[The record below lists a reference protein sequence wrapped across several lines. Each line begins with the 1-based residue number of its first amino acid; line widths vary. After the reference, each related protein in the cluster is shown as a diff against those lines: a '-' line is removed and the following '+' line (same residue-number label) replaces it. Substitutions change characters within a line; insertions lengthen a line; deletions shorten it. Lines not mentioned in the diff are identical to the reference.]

1 MVMKLPL
8 ASHKLRPFPN
18 GLEFTK
24 DYGFGRRYLMSAFL
38 ASQVAAQPDVKFIS
52 VDEVPADLKE
62 KAAHQGQSK
71 LALSKMQR
79 AQSC

>member
-1 MVMKLPL
+1 LL
-8 ASHKLRPFPN
+8 I
-18 GLEFTK
+18 
-24 DYGFGRRYLMSAFL
+24 
-38 ASQVAAQPDVKFIS
+38 SQVAAQPDVKFIS

-79 AQSC
+79 TQSCWIECVAEIEPEWSKQ